1 MITILSGAN
10 CMSLEDIPSAFADA
24 VGINEGTAQMILS
37 VVVIF
42 SLLLPTMLL
51 ARGKNATMIYLIML
65 LFGELICVG
74 FGWMPFWVLIATVC
88 MMALAVAMLGA
99 KVVTGE

>member
-1 MITILSGAN
+1 
-10 CMSLEDIPSAFADA
+10 MSLEDIPSAFADA

-37 VVVIF
+37 IVVIF

-51 ARGKNATMIYLIML
+51 ARGKNATMIYLIIL
-65 LFGELICVG
+65 LLAECLLVG
-74 FGWMPFWVLIATVC
+74 LGWMPFWILIATVA
-88 MMALAVAMLGA
+88 MMAVAIAMFGA